1 MITQTS
7 IQAPQQME
15 YEHIF
20 SLIDKVLPFEACLYH
35 QMVPLALEGSL
46 VRLGVVDLDDNSSLE
61 YARRMLAYL
70 NCSLVTEKISSEAH
84 RTVLSAYLQHTQK
97 NEVTVAQPEAKQ
109 ALVKPDSQDSQAV
122 AKTLNVKPET
132 LSVTASPKAPV
143 QVEDVTLPAK
153 PKPSLQE
160 TLIAH
165 QAKLSSLQQQQKEPP
180 PVLELE
186 AQHLTS
192 PLEMLVSLEPRQLL
206 QELLAR
212 LLTGGI
218 GRLFFERQPQ
228 YGRIIWSQDGIVQLI
243 LEDLPIPQFMGIM
256 EQLKILTRMPLTP
269 NDKPQQVEIEKNY
282 RGADI
287 LLRFRVMPG
296 NYGEEATL
304 QVLRG
309 AALKFHQQQHLSHL
323 SEDAMKLAQLLQRK
337 VHEIKDRS
345 RLISIDLE
353 NLPLLDSLL
362 KDVEN
367 QLQTIINTQKHDNH

>member
-35 QMVPLALEGSL
+35 QMIPLALEGSL

-97 NEVTVAQPEAKQ
+97 NVAPARAVVQENNRPAEKSHSQPAKKSVDI
-109 ALVKPDSQDSQAV
+109 A
-122 AKTLNVKPET
+122 PET
-132 LSVTASPKAPV
+132 SPVTTNKKAPV
-143 QVEDVTLPAK
+143 KVANISAPAT
-153 PKPSLQE
+153 PKQTLQE

-165 QAKLSSLQQQQKEPP
+165 QAKLSSLQQRETSPI
-180 PVLELE
+180 LEVE

-243 LEDLPIPQFMGIM
+243 LEDLPIPQFTGIM
-256 EQLKILTRMPLTP
+256 EQLKILTRMSLTP

-309 AALKFHQQQHLSHL
+309 AALKFHQQQQLSHL

-337 VHEIKDRS
+337 VHEIQDRS
-345 RLISIDLE
+345 RLISLDLE

-367 QLQTIINTQKHDNH
+367 QLQTIINTQKHDHH

>member
-97 NEVTVAQPEAKQ
+97 NEVAVTQPEVRQ
-109 ALVKPDSQDSQAV
+109 PSVKPDIQDSQAG
-122 AKTLNVKPET
+122 AKSLEVEPAKVQATSN
-132 LSVTASPKAPV
+132 SQAPV
-143 QVEDVTLPAK
+143 KVANTVTPIPITK
-153 PKPSLQE
+153 QPTLQE
-160 TLIAH
+160 TLLAH
-165 QAKLSSLQQQQKEPP
+165 QAKLSSLQQKEPSP
-180 PVLELE
+180 ILELE

-243 LEDLPIPQFMGIM
+243 LEDLALPQFTGIM
-256 EQLKILTRMPLTP
+256 EQLKILTKMPLAP
-269 NDKPQQVEIEKNY
+269 SDKPQQVEIEKNY

-337 VHEIKDRS
+337 VHEIQDRS
-345 RLISIDLE
+345 RLISMDLE

-367 QLQTIINTQKHDNH
+367 QLQAIINTQKQDNH

>member
-97 NEVTVAQPEAKQ
+97 NEAAVTQPEIRQ
-109 ALVKPDSQDSQAV
+109 PSGKPDSDSQDNQAGEKSLDV
-122 AKTLNVKPET
+122 QPEI
-132 LSVTASPKAPV
+132 LSVTTNHKAPV
-143 QVEDVTLPAK
+143 QVEDVVLPAK

-165 QAKLSSLQQQQKEPP
+165 QAKLSSLQQKEPSP
-180 PVLELE
+180 ILELE
-186 AQHLTS
+186 AEHLTS

-243 LEDLPIPQFMGIM
+243 LEDLPLPQFTGIM
-256 EQLKILTRMPLTP
+256 EQLKILTKMPLAP
-269 NDKPQQVEIEKNY
+269 SDKPQQVEIEKNY

>member
-97 NEVTVAQPEAKQ
+97 NVAPAT
-109 ALVKPDSQDSQAV
+109 AV
-122 AKTLNVKPET
+122 VQENNRPTKKSVDIAPET
-132 LSVTASPKAPV
+132 APV
-143 QVEDVTLPAK
+143 KASNISAPAT
-153 PKPSLQE
+153 PKLTLQE

-165 QAKLSSLQQQQKEPP
+165 QAKLSSLQEREAS
-180 PVLELE
+180 PVLEVE

-256 EQLKILTRMPLTP
+256 EQLKILTRMPLTA

-309 AALKFHQQQHLSHL
+309 AALKFHQQQQLSHL

-337 VHEIKDRS
+337 VHEIQDRS
-345 RLISIDLE
+345 RLISMDLE

-367 QLQTIINTQKHDNH
+367 QLQTIINTQKQDNH

>member
-46 VRLGVVDLDDNSSLE
+46 VRLGVVDIDDNSSLE

-97 NEVTVAQPEAKQ
+97 NVAPPTAIVQEDNQPDKS
-109 ALVKPDSQDSQAV
+109 DSQT
-122 AKTLNVKPET
+122 AKKLVDIAPET
-132 LSVTASPKAPV
+132 SLVTKNQKAPV
-143 QVEDVTLPAK
+143 KAANISTPAT
-153 PKPSLQE
+153 PKQTLQE

-165 QAKLSSLQQQQKEPP
+165 QAKLSSLQQRETSPI
-180 PVLELE
+180 LEVE

-243 LEDLPIPQFMGIM
+243 LEDLPIPQFTGIM
-256 EQLKILTRMPLTP
+256 EQLKILTRMPLTA

-309 AALKFHQQQHLSHL
+309 AALKFHQQQQLSHL

-337 VHEIKDRS
+337 VHEIQDRS
-345 RLISIDLE
+345 RLISMDLE

-367 QLQTIINTQKHDNH
+367 QLQTIINTQKQDNH

>member
-1 MITQTS
+1 
-7 IQAPQQME
+7 ME

-46 VRLGVVDLDDNSSLE
+46 VRLGVVDIDDNSSLE

-97 NEVTVAQPEAKQ
+97 NVAPPTAIVQEDNQPDKS
-109 ALVKPDSQDSQAV
+109 DSQT
-122 AKTLNVKPET
+122 AKKLVDIAPET
-132 LSVTASPKAPV
+132 SLVTKNQKAPV
-143 QVEDVTLPAK
+143 KAANISTPAT
-153 PKPSLQE
+153 PKQTLQE

-165 QAKLSSLQQQQKEPP
+165 QAKLSSLQQRETSPI
-180 PVLELE
+180 LEVE

-243 LEDLPIPQFMGIM
+243 LEDLPIPQFTGIM
-256 EQLKILTRMPLTP
+256 EQLKILTRMPLTA

-309 AALKFHQQQHLSHL
+309 AALKFHQQQQLSHL

-337 VHEIKDRS
+337 VHEIQDRS
-345 RLISIDLE
+345 RLISMDLE

-367 QLQTIINTQKHDNH
+367 QLQTIINTQKQDNH

>member
-46 VRLGVVDLDDNSSLE
+46 VRLGVVDMDDNSSLE

-97 NEVTVAQPEAKQ
+97 NVATATEVVQENDRASEKSGGEVAIEK
-109 ALVKPDSQDSQAV
+109 
-122 AKTLNVKPET
+122 
-132 LSVTASPKAPV
+132 LSVATSKKVPVKA
-143 QVEDVTLPAK
+143 ENIALPAIQ
-153 PKPSLQE
+153 KPSLQE

-165 QAKLSSLQQQQKEPP
+165 QAKLSSLQQKEASPI
-180 PVLELE
+180 LEVE

-192 PLEMLVSLEPRQLL
+192 PLEILVSLEPRQLL

-243 LEDLPIPQFMGIM
+243 LEDLPLPKFNGIT
-256 EQLKILTRMPLTP
+256 EQLKILTKMPLIP

-296 NYGEEATL
+296 TYGEEATL

-309 AALKFHQQQHLSHL
+309 AALKFHQQQQLSHL

-345 RLISIDLE
+345 RLISMDLE

-362 KDVEN
+362 KDVEG
-367 QLQTIINTQKHDNH
+367 QLQAIINSQKHDNH

>member
-97 NEVTVAQPEAKQ
+97 NEVAVTQPEARQ
-109 ALVKPDSQDSQAV
+109 TSVKPDIQDSQ
-122 AKTLNVKPET
+122 PET
-132 LSVTASPKAPV
+132 KSLEVEPAKVPATSNSQAPV
-143 QVEDVTLPAK
+143 KVTNTVTPIPITK
-153 PKPSLQE
+153 QPTLQE
-160 TLIAH
+160 TLLAH
-165 QAKLSSLQQQQKEPP
+165 QAKLSSLQQKEPSP
-180 PVLELE
+180 ILELE
-186 AQHLTS
+186 AEHLTS

-243 LEDLPIPQFMGIM
+243 LEDLALPQFTGIM
-256 EQLKILTRMPLTP
+256 EQLKILTKMPLAP
-269 NDKPQQVEIEKNY
+269 SDKPQQVEIEKNY

-337 VHEIKDRS
+337 VHEIQDRS
-345 RLISIDLE
+345 RLISMDLE

-367 QLQTIINTQKHDNH
+367 QLQAIINTQKQDNH